1 MMASARNALI
11 AVVVAAVLAT
21 GTIWFLTRDRGD
33 AGTEVRPGQ
42 TAASPTASTEP
53 EITSF
58 RFEVADREV
67 MSTVSGR
74 LSKRERRTAREA
86 SGRVQ
91 SILKELYVGAFLD
104 PENWTTGTYDDL
116 FEIFAGN
123 AREEARRREGILT
136 AGEDA
141 GDRFDRIEPVDG
153 RSAMQILLDR
163 GGKPIVVASTVRFQ
177 ARGSGAEPTLIRS
190 EGTYLFRRTKAVWRI
205 VSFDVERADREEGAT

>member
-1 MMASARNALI
+1 
-11 AVVVAAVLAT
+11 
-21 GTIWFLTRDRGD
+21 
-33 AGTEVRPGQ
+33 
-42 TAASPTASTEP
+42 
-53 EITSF
+53 
-58 RFEVADREV
+58 

-123 AREEARRREGILT
+123 AREEARRREAILT
-136 AGEDA
+136 AGENA

-163 GGKPIVVASTVRFQ
+163 GWKPIVVASTVRFQ